1 MMIRVVLAALA
12 TVSLSL
18 GLLMTYAKDPGLD
31 SPLDARLEQVDGAL
45 ARGDGTAAARARHEA
60 YVHALGTARWEDML
74 AAGSAS
80 LRVGEAAGTPGAG
93 RAEAREAYLAALNRA
108 RASGSTDG
116 VLRVAEAFAALG
128 DRSVA
133 EQCLVIAA
141 RLAGESRDG
150 EVVERVRAASERL
163 EERLRA
169 EAGDGGW
176 HR

>member
-1 MMIRVVLAALA
+1 MMIRVVLSALA

-31 SPLDARLEQVDGAL
+31 GTLDARLEQVDGAL
-45 ARGDGTAAARARHEA
+45 ARGDMTAATRAHEA
-60 YVHALGTARWEDML
+60 YVLALGTPRWEDML
-74 AAGSAS
+74 AAGAAS
-80 LRVGEAAGTPGAG
+80 LRVGTAAGKPGARG
-93 RAEAREAYLAALNRA
+93 AEARQAYLAALHRA
-108 RASGSTDG
+108 RAGGSADG

-128 DRSVA
+128 DRGVA

-141 RLAGESRDG
+141 RLAGDSHDS
-150 EVVERVRAASERL
+150 EVVERVRAASERM

-169 EAGDGGW
+169 EANEGGW